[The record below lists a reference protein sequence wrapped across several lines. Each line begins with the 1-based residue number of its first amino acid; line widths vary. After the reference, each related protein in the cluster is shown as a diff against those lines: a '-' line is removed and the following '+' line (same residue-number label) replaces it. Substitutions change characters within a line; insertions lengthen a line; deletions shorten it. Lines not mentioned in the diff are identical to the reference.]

1 MAIFTKQFANT
12 EEYEEWLQKAGKRI
26 SLLSI
31 TNAPAIAGSSTQPA
45 TGPITIKYQT
55 DDRSL
60 APAGRNAAMIAEV
73 VIVAALFFALFLLLI
88 SLI

>member
-1 MAIFTKQFANT
+1 MPIFTKQFANA
-12 EEYEEWLQKAGKRI
+12 EEYEEWLHKAGERI

-31 TNAPAIAGSSTQPA
+31 TNAPGISGSSTQPT

-60 APAGRNAAMIAEV
+60 APAGSNAAMIAEIA
-73 VIVAALFFALFLLLI
+73 IVAALFFALFLYVI

>member
-1 MAIFTKQFANT
+1 MPIFTKQFANA
-12 EEYEEWLQKAGKRI
+12 EEYEEWLHKAGERI

-31 TNAPAIAGSSTQPA
+31 INAPPISGSSTQPSP
-45 TGPITIKYQT
+45 GPITIKYQT

-60 APAGRNAAMIAEV
+60 APTGSMMAMIAEI
-73 VIVAALFFALFLLLI
+73 VIVAALFFALFLYVI